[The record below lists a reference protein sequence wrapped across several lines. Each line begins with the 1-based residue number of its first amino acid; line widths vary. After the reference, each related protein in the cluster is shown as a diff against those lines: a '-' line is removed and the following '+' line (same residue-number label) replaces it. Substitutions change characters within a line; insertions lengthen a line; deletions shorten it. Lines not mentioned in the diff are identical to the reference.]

1 MQDTS
6 SIRPFL
12 PQDLDR
18 IVTIEKNCFLPP
30 QIYSKKQLQYL
41 ITKANS
47 LTLVECIDT
56 EVRGFIIVLLRS
68 GSNTA
73 GIETINVD
81 PSHRGKGIASKL
93 LYSISENLR
102 YRGLK
107 NIKLEVSLGNIS
119 AIQLYK
125 KMGYQTISVLPNYY
139 LNEYFGSR
147 DAYRMI
153 KPLTT

>member
-6 SIRPFL
+6 SIRTFI

-30 QIYSKKQLQYL
+30 QTYSKKQLHYL

-47 LTLVECIDT
+47 LTLVECINT
-56 EVRGFIIVLLRS
+56 ELRGFIIVLLRS
-68 GSNTA
+68 GSTTA

-81 PSHRGKGIASKL
+81 PSHRGKGIASRL
-93 LYSISENLR
+93 LHSISENLT

-107 NIKLEVSLGNIS
+107 NIKLEVSMGNIS

-147 DAYRMI
+147 NAYRMI